1 MSSDFR
7 ETERPVRPERSSPNR
22 GLLILL
28 IVSVALMVIGVVRCS
43 TELTTVDDAAPPA
56 GGVSEVGP

>member
-1 MSSDFR
+1 MSPNST
-7 ETERPVRPERSSPNR
+7 ETERPVRLERSSPNR

-43 TELTTVDDAAPPA
+43 TELTTVEDAAPPA
-56 GGVSEVGP
+56 GSVSEVGP